1 MQAMNRSGAGPSSE
15 HRNSARRCALPA
27 IVAALL
33 AFATNISAQ
42 TLKIGGNGSGMPAM
56 QLLGA
61 EFARR
66 TPGATVVVVPNL
78 GSSGGLKALR
88 DGVIDVAIASRA
100 LKPEE
105 TAQGL
110 VATEFGKTPF
120 VFATNSSVTQGL
132 GSLAELVDAYAGKLT
147 TWADGKPIRLV
158 LRPKND
164 GDTALQQAMS
174 PEMKQAV
181 DAALS
186 RPGMII
192 ASTDQDAV
200 EMLEKT
206 VGALG
211 VTALSIVHAEKR
223 RLNLLPING
232 VVPSTKA
239 LGDGS
244 YRYVKAMYLVRMGA
258 GTDLV
263 QRFNAFVASREG
275 RQLLLTAGY
284 LVAGG
289 S

>member
-1 MQAMNRSGAGPSSE
+1 MQTFNRLSAWPASQQ
-15 HRNSARRCALPA
+15 RDSARRYALPA

-33 AFATNISAQ
+33 AFATNVSAQ

-61 EFARR
+61 EFVKR
-66 TPGATVVVVPNL
+66 TPGVTVVVVPNL
-78 GSSGGLKALR
+78 GSSGGLRAVR
-88 DGVIDVAIASRA
+88 DGVIDVAISSRA
-100 LKPEE
+100 PKPEE

-110 VATEFGKTPF
+110 VAAEFGRTPF
-120 VFATNSSVTQGL
+120 VFATNPSVTQGL
-132 GSLAELVDAYAGKLT
+132 GSLAELVDAYAGKIT
-147 TWADGKPIRLV
+147 TWADGKPIRLI

-164 GDTALQQAMS
+164 GDTALQQAIS

-192 ASTDQDAV
+192 ASTDQDAA

-206 VGALG
+206 AGALG
-211 VTALSIVHAEKR
+211 ITSLSIVQAEKR
-223 RLNLLPING
+223 RLNLLPVNG
-232 VVPSTKA
+232 VAPSTKA
-239 LGDGS
+239 LADGS
-244 YRYVKAMYLVRMGA
+244 YQYVKTMYLVRAGA
-258 GTDLV
+258 GTYLV

-275 RQLLLTAGY
+275 RQLLLNAGY
-284 LVAGG
+284 WVPGG